1 MDNSIAKLLGE
12 DTLPPELVIS
22 LQEAYDKK
30 VAEVREEAEVAV
42 REELSR
48 RYEHDKA
55 NLVEAMDRMLTD
67 VVQKHEA
74 DKNQAV
80 QRFTEARS
88 AFRKAVKEARTNY
101 ATKLNETLSQTRGF
115 VSTQLS
121 LEMKKLREQKKALV
135 SERLNTA
142 DKLKTMKGTLAEQH
156 SARLAKID
164 EFVVRQVKREL
175 SEFNDDH
182 RALVKTRVK
191 LVSEARHRLKETQA
205 RFVREAAKNVEKVV
219 TESLKREMTQLHE
232 DLEAN
237 RQNMFGRRIFE
248 AMAAEY
254 MTSYLAEGTEIRKL
268 QKTLESKETA
278 LSSAKFKLDEA
289 VKEGQQTARKAR
301 LAEDRAVRSKT
312 MSELLS
318 NLRGEKRTIM
328 EGMLET
334 VKTDS
339 LRNTFNKLL
348 PVVLDETTRKSPSMA
363 TKKPLNETRP
373 AARSASVVT
382 GNNRTATRLYE
393 SVEAEE
399 NEINDDIAQVVR
411 LAGIQK

>member
-12 DTLPPELVIS
+12 DTLPPELVTS
-22 LQEAYDKK
+22 LQEAFDKK
-30 VAEVREEAEVAV
+30 VAETREEAEVAV

-74 DKNQAV
+74 DKTQAV
-80 QRFTEARS
+80 QRFTEART
-88 AFRKAVKEARTNY
+88 AFRKAVKESRANY

-115 VSTQLS
+115 VSTRLS
-121 LEMKKLREQKKALV
+121 SEIKKLREQKKALV
-135 SERLNTA
+135 SERLKTA
-142 DKLKTMKGTLAEQH
+142 GKLESMKESLAEQH
-156 SARLAKID
+156 STRLAKID

-175 SEFNDDH
+175 TDFNDDH
-182 RALVKTRVK
+182 RALVETRVR
-191 LVSEARHRLKETQA
+191 LVSEARKRLKETQS
-205 RFVREAAKNVEKVV
+205 RFVREAAKNVEAVV
-219 TESLKREMTQLHE
+219 SESLRREMTQLHE

-268 QKTLESKETA
+268 QKTLESRETA
-278 LSSAKFKLDEA
+278 LTSAKSKLDEA
-289 VKEGQQTARKAR
+289 LKEGQQIARKAK
-301 LAEDRAVRSKT
+301 LAEDRAIRSKT
-312 MSELLS
+312 MGELLS
-318 NLRGEKRTIM
+318 NLRGEKRTVM

-348 PVVLDETTRKSPSMA
+348 PVVLDETRRSSPSMA
-363 TKKPLNETRP
+363 AKKPLNETRP
-373 AARSASVVT
+373 AARPASVVT

-393 SVEAEE
+393 TVQAEE